1 MADLPRFYSN
11 SASSTYEQ
19 CPRRWK
25 HKYVDKLPDPPG
37 QAAVLGTFAHTV
49 LERLCQEPPRVRT
62 VERART
68 LASETWKTTRTL
80 DEFGALDLDD
90 QELREFRWKVWR
102 SIEGLWSLEDPSQV
116 VVEATERRVTA
127 DLAGVPFIG
136 YVDRLDR
143 SEDGLTVTDYK
154 TGRPPRAPDRPRSL
168 GQVLLY
174 AAAVE
179 NETGERPSRARL
191 LYLGNEVLETDVS
204 ADLLRAETGR
214 LADSWS
220 RLERDCAE
228 GEFATRPGPLCGWC
242 PFVTRCPDG
251 EQEVRFRIGA
261 GRMRDDAPARKAL
274 GI

>member
-80 DEFGALDLDD
+80 DEFRALDLDD
-90 QELREFRWKVWR
+90 QELREFRWKAWR
-102 SIEGLWSLEDPSQV
+102 SIEGLWSLEDPSKV

-127 DLAGVPFIG
+127 DLAGVPFVG

-143 SEDGLTVTDYK
+143 SDDGLTITDYK
-154 TGRPPRAPDRPRSL
+154 TGRLPRAPDRPRSL

-204 ADLLRAETGR
+204 ADLLGAETGR

-220 RLERDCAE
+220 RLERDCTE
-228 GEFATRPGPLCGWC
+228 GEFSTRPGPLCGWC

-251 EQEVRFRIGA
+251 EQEVRSRIGA

>member
-80 DEFGALDLDD
+80 DEFRALDLDD
-90 QELREFRWKVWR
+90 QELREFRWKAWR

-127 DLAGVPFIG
+127 DLAGVPFVG

-143 SEDGLTVTDYK
+143 SDDGLTITDY
-154 TGRPPRAPDRPRSL
+154 
-168 GQVLLY
+168 
-174 AAAVE
+174 
-179 NETGERPSRARL
+179 
-191 LYLGNEVLETDVS
+191 
-204 ADLLRAETGR
+204 
-214 LADSWS
+214 
-220 RLERDCAE
+220 
-228 GEFATRPGPLCGWC
+228 
-242 PFVTRCPDG
+242 
-251 EQEVRFRIGA
+251 
-261 GRMRDDAPARKAL
+261 
-274 GI
+274 